1 MGTPFGIIADGL
13 AAAVNMT
20 GCAVVLFEAVS
31 RDPSGHEPTT
41 QSYVPP
47 RAGTNDRGMDSAVQ
61 SVSRVSAAW

>member
-47 RAGTNDRGMDSAVQ
+47 GLEPTI
-61 SVSRVSAAW
+61 AAWTQLYSQSPA